1 MSTTTRLSRGR
12 ILVAAVVAMLAPVS
26 TAVLFETNS
35 RVYASQAGVDGDH
48 IFAGVSY
55 DAEHSLSRCD
65 WSLPVPTYGFGG
77 RTGATTR
84 EWNGITWVLHQCT
97 LEAST
102 QLVWIPE
109 VSTETVA
116 ESTRDVVRDR
126 VPTFDHNF
134 SPPLQRGVVKT
145 PTWFWVN
152 PVLWQP
158 VSVTARVPTPRGIV
172 TMTTTATPE
181 SLEFDPGDGSGET
194 AECDGPGLPW
204 LPIMPSYMESA
215 CAYEYEVPS
224 SVRPNGTFR
233 ARLTVVWSVS
243 WRTNVGTSGRLP
255 DIRLGTPYDLR
266 IRELQAII
274 TR

>member
-134 SPPLQRGVVKT
+134 SPPPQRGVVKT

-204 LPIMPSYMESA
+204 LPIMPSSMESA
-215 CAYEYEVPS
+215 CAYEYEMPS